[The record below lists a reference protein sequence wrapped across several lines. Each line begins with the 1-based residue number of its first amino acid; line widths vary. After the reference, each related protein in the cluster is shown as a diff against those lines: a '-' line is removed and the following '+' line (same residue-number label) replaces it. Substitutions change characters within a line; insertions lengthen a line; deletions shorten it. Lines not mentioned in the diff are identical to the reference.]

1 MSANGE
7 RLRDPRQRDERATRI
22 LDVAGGLL
30 LRHGY
35 RRVTIDD
42 VAAEAAIGKGT
53 VYLHWKTREQLFR
66 AVFAR
71 EVLFALDE
79 LRRALEDD
87 ARSCLLHRFASTYYL
102 AIAGRPLLRRFLLGD
117 PDLLGKLTSS
127 PDDDRDARHGEVAQG
142 YFALLAEHGMLRDD
156 LTAAETGHAYQAT
169 FEGFLRAGATPAAP
183 TPERQAEL
191 LARTV
196 RRAFESDAD
205 VPDATAAQVA
215 TATAALLSDLIT
227 ADRTAFGIPRP
238 QPHRGSADY
247 PLSR

>member
-7 RLRDPRQRDERATRI
+7 RLRDPRQRAERATRI
-22 LDVAGGLL
+22 LDVAGELL

-71 EVLFALDE
+71 EVLFAMDE
-79 LRRALEDD
+79 LRQAIEDD
-87 ARSCLLHRFASTYYL
+87 ARTCLLHRFASTYYL

-127 PDDDRDARHGEVAQG
+127 PDGDRDARHGEVARG
-142 YFALLAEHGMLRDD
+142 YFALLTEHGMLRDD
-156 LTAAETGHAYQAT
+156 LSAAETGHAYQAT
-169 FEGFLRAGATPAAP
+169 FEGFLRAGSTPAAP
-183 TPERQAEL
+183 SPEQQADL

-196 RRAFESDAD
+196 QRAFESDTG
-205 VPDATAAQVA
+205 VPDGTAEQVA
-215 TATAALLSDLIT
+215 AAMIGLLSDLIT
-227 ADRTAFGIPRP
+227 ADRDAFGIPRP
-238 QPHRGSADY
+238 
-247 PLSR
+247 